1 MPIARLAAIT
11 DEFAADLETALTA
24 MQQLGFA
31 EAELRLIGGKN
42 IVELTDAE
50 ITAAREAV
58 ERRGMRIVSIAS
70 PLLKYVLAGGPEIDP
85 RFHQDV
91 FGASYTFADHG
102 RLTQRA
108 MDAAQAL
115 GARIIRVFSFWRTS
129 EPRRCFPAI
138 VDALRPL
145 CDAAAARGLQ
155 IGLENEF
162 ACNVGTA
169 EEAAALLEMLPHPA
183 LGLIWDP
190 ANMAVL
196 GGRPFPDGYS
206 RLPVARLLHVHVK
219 DCTVDNFVPTWQRV
233 GTNIDWRGQVAA
245 LVGDGYTGSFSLE
258 THWRGEHGD
267 RSASGDASA
276 DRLEAS
282 RICGQILRDL
292 VVEATAQFP
301 PNRTGAPVLQDR

>member
-1 MPIARLAAIT
+1 
-11 DEFAADLETALTA
+11 
-24 MQQLGFA
+24 
-31 EAELRLIGGKN
+31 
-42 IVELTDAE
+42 
-50 ITAAREAV
+50 
-58 ERRGMRIVSIAS
+58 
-70 PLLKYVLAGGPEIDP
+70 
-85 RFHQDV
+85 
-91 FGASYTFADHG
+91 
-102 RLTQRA
+102 

-162 ACNVGTA
+162 ACNAGTA
-169 EEAAALLEMLPHPA
+169 EEAAAILEMLPHPA

-196 GGRPFPDGYS
+196 GGMPFPDGYS
-206 RLPVARLLHVHVK
+206 HLPVERLLHVHVK

-233 GTNIDWRGQVAA
+233 GTNINWSGQIAA
-245 LVGDGYTGSFSLE
+245 LIRDGYTGSFSLE

-267 RSASGDASA
+267 R
-276 DRLEAS
+276 LEAS
-282 RICGQILRDL
+282 RICGRDPPRPGGRGGGSASL
-292 VVEATAQFP
+292 EPDRRSCSAGSVDPVDDFQRGIPIFAAHQRLAPAAEAH
-301 PNRTGAPVLQDR
+301 RRSR

>member
-1 MPIARLAAIT
+1 MPMARLAAIT
-11 DEFAADLETALTA
+11 DEFAADLETALNA

-31 EAELRLIGGKN
+31 EAELRLINGKN

-50 ITAAREAV
+50 IVAAREAV
-58 ERRGMRIVSIAS
+58 ERHRMRVVSIAS
-70 PLLKYVLAGGPEIDP
+70 PLLKYVLPGGAEIDQ
-85 RFHQDV
+85 RFRQDV
-91 FGASYTFADHG
+91 FGATYTFDDHQ
-102 RLTQRA
+102 RLTARA
-108 MDAAQAL
+108 MDAAHAL
-115 GARIIRVFSFWRTS
+115 GARIIRVFSFWRTA

-138 VDALRPL
+138 VETLRPL

-169 EEAAALLEMLPHPA
+169 EEAAAFLELLPHPA

-196 GGRPFPDGYS
+196 GGMPFPDGYS
-206 RLPVARLLHVHVK
+206 HLPLARLLHVHVK

-233 GTNIDWRGQVAA
+233 GTNINWSGQIAA
-245 LVGDGYTGSFSLE
+245 LMRDGYTGSFSLE

-267 RSASGDASA
+267 R
-276 DRLEAS
+276 LEAS
-282 RICGQILRDL
+282 RICGEILRDM
-292 VVEATAQFP
+292 VVNATAQSG

>member
-1 MPIARLAAIT
+1 MKNALAAIT
-11 DEFAADLETALTA
+11 DEFAADLETALAA

-50 ITAAREAV
+50 IGAAREAV
-58 ERRGMRIVSIAS
+58 ERRGLRVVSIAS
-70 PLLKYVLAGGPEIDP
+70 PVLKYVLPGGPDVDQ
-85 RFHQDV
+85 RFKQDV
-91 FGASYTFADHG
+91 FGASYTFDDHE
-102 RLTQRA
+102 RLTRRA

-115 GARIIRVFSFWRTS
+115 GARIVRVFSFWRTVD
-129 EPRRCFPAI
+129 PPRCFPAI

-145 CDAAAARGLQ
+145 CDAAAARGLR

-196 GGRPFPDGYS
+196 GGTPFPDGYS
-206 RLPVARLLHVHVK
+206 RLPVERLFHVHVK

-233 GTNIDWRGQVAA
+233 GTNIDWGGQVAA
-245 LVGDGYTGSFSLE
+245 LIRDGYTGSFSLE

-267 RSASGDASA
+267 RSAAADASA
-276 DRLEAS
+276 DKLEAS

-292 VVEATAQFP
+292 VADATAQAP
-301 PNRTGAPVLQDR
+301 SNRTGAPLLQDR

>member
-1 MPIARLAAIT
+1 MKNTLAAIT
-11 DEFAADLETALTA
+11 DEFAPDLDTALNA

-42 IVELTDAE
+42 IVELTDGEVA
-50 ITAAREAV
+50 AARQAV
-58 ERRGMRIVSIAS
+58 ERRGMRVVSIAS
-70 PLLKYVLAGGPEIDP
+70 PLLKYVLPGGPELDQ
-85 RFHQDV
+85 RFKQDV
-91 FGASYTFADHG
+91 FGASYSFDDHE
-102 RLTQRA
+102 RLTRRA
-108 MDAAQAL
+108 LDAAQAL
-115 GARIIRVFSFWRTS
+115 GARIIRVFSFWRTV
-129 EPRRCFPAI
+129 EPQRCFPAV
-138 VDALRPL
+138 VDALGPL

-162 ACNVGTA
+162 ACNAGTA
-169 EEAAALLEMLPHPA
+169 EEAAAVLDLLPHPA

-206 RLPVARLLHVHVK
+206 RLPLARLFHVHVK

-233 GTNIDWRGQVAA
+233 GTNIDWRGQIAA
-245 LVGDGYTGSFSLE
+245 LVRDGYTGSFSLE

-267 RSASGDASA
+267 RPAAANASA

-282 RICGQILRDL
+282 RICGGILRDL
-292 VVEATAQFP
+292 VAEASAQSRS
-301 PNRTGAPVLQDR
+301 NRTGAPVLQDR

>member
-1 MPIARLAAIT
+1 MKNALAAIT
-11 DEFAADLETALTA
+11 DEFAPDLETALTA

-42 IVELTDAE
+42 IVELTEAE
-50 ITAAREAV
+50 IAAAREAV
-58 ERRGMRIVSIAS
+58 EQRGMRVVSIAS
-70 PLLKYVLAGGPEIDP
+70 PLLKYVLPGGPEIDQ
-85 RFHQDV
+85 RVQKDV
-91 FGASYTFADHG
+91 FGASYTVDDHE

-115 GARIIRVFSFWRTS
+115 GARIIRVFSFWRTV
-129 EPRRCFPAI
+129 EPRRCFPAV

-145 CDAAAARGLQ
+145 CDAADARGLQ

-196 GGRPFPDGYS
+196 GAKPFPDGYS
-206 RLPVARLLHVHVK
+206 RLPVERLLHVHVK
-219 DCTVDNFVPTWQRV
+219 DCTVDGFVPTWQRL
-233 GTNIDWRGQVAA
+233 GTNIDWKGQAAA
-245 LVGDGYTGSFSLE
+245 LIRDGYTGSFSLE
-258 THWRGEHGD
+258 THWRGERG
-267 RSASGDASA
+267 

-282 RICGQILRDL
+282 RICGEILRDL
-292 VVEATAQFP
+292 VVEATAQAP
-301 PNRTGAPVLQDR
+301 SNRTGAPVLQDR

>member
-1 MPIARLAAIT
+1 MPMARLAAIT
-11 DEFAADLETALTA
+11 DEFAADLETALNA

-31 EAELRLIGGKN
+31 EAELRLISGKN
-42 IVELTDAE
+42 IVELTDGE
-50 ITAAREAV
+50 IAVAREAV
-58 ERRGMRIVSIAS
+58 ERRGMRVVSIAS
-70 PLLKYVLAGGPEIDP
+70 PLLKYVLPGGAEIDQ
-85 RFHQDV
+85 RFQKDV
-91 FGASYTFADHG
+91 FGASYTLDDHE
-102 RLTQRA
+102 RLTRGA

-138 VDALRPL
+138 VEALRPL

-162 ACNVGTA
+162 ACNAGTA
-169 EEAAALLEMLPHPA
+169 EEAAAILEMLPHPA

-196 GGRPFPDGYS
+196 GGMPFPDGYS
-206 RLPVARLLHVHVK
+206 QLPVERLLHVHVK

-233 GTNIDWRGQVAA
+233 GTNINWRGQIAA
-245 LVGDGYTGSFSLE
+245 LMRDGYRGSFSLE

-267 RSASGDASA
+267 R
-276 DRLEAS
+276 LEAS
-282 RICGQILRDL
+282 RICGETLRDL
-292 VVEATAQFP
+292 VVEAVAQSP
-301 PNRTGAPVLQDR
+301 SNRTGAPVLQDR

>member
-1 MPIARLAAIT
+1 MAIARLAAIT

-31 EAELRLIGGKN
+31 EAELRLINGKN
-42 IVELTDAE
+42 VVELTDGE
-50 ITAAREAV
+50 IAAARDAV
-58 ERRGMRIVSIAS
+58 ERRGMRVVSVAS
-70 PLLKYVLAGGPEIDP
+70 PLLKYVLPGGPEIDE
-85 RFHQDV
+85 RLQQDV
-91 FGASYTFADHG
+91 FGASYTLDDHEH
-102 RLTQRA
+102 LTRRA

-115 GARIIRVFSFWRTS
+115 GARIIRVFSFWRTT

-169 EEAAALLEMLPHPA
+169 EEAAELLELLPHPA
-183 LGLIWDP
+183 FGVIWDP

-196 GGRPFPDGYS
+196 GGKPFPDGYS
-206 RLPVARLLHVHVK
+206 RLPVERLLHVHVK
-219 DCTVDNFVPTWQRV
+219 DCTVDNFVPTWKPV

-245 LVGDGYTGSFSLE
+245 LMRDGYTGSFSLE

-267 RSASGDASA
+267 R
-276 DRLEAS
+276 LEAS
-282 RICGQILRDL
+282 RICGEILRDL
-292 VVEATAQFP
+292 VVDATAQFP
-301 PNRTGAPVLQDR
+301 SNRTGAPVLQDR

>member
-1 MPIARLAAIT
+1 MAIARLAAIT

-24 MQQLGFA
+24 MHQLGFA

-42 IVELTDAE
+42 ILELTDAE
-50 ITAAREAV
+50 IAAAREAI
-58 ERRGMRIVSIAS
+58 ERRGMRVVSIAS
-70 PLLKYVLAGGPEIDP
+70 PLLKCVLPGGAQIDE
-85 RFHQDV
+85 RFQKDV
-91 FGASYTFADHG
+91 FGASYTFDDHE
-102 RLTQRA
+102 RLTRGA

-115 GARIIRVFSFWRTS
+115 GARIIRVFSFWRTV

-138 VDALRPL
+138 VEALRPL

-162 ACNVGTA
+162 ACNAGTA
-169 EEAAALLEMLPHPA
+169 EEAAAILEMLPHPA

-196 GGRPFPDGYS
+196 GGMPFPDGYS
-206 RLPVARLLHVHVK
+206 HLPVERLLHVHVK
-219 DCTVDNFVPTWQRV
+219 DCTVDNFVPTWQRI
-233 GTNIDWRGQVAA
+233 GTNINWSGQIAA
-245 LVGDGYTGSFSLE
+245 LIRDGYTGSFSLE
-258 THWRGEHGD
+258 THWRGEHG
-267 RSASGDASA
+267 

-292 VVEATAQFP
+292 VVEATAQSR
-301 PNRTGAPVLQDR
+301 PNRNGAPVLQDR